1 MTLEHRYQQFFTLL
15 RSGLWG
21 TDADAS
27 LFDSTTDWMSLFQI
41 AKSQSTLALV
51 YDGILTLP
59 RELRPERRLFLQW
72 SNIVA
77 QIEEEND
84 HLNDRLHEVFDL
96 FQQNG
101 LTPILL
107 KGQGVA
113 QCYRRPEHR
122 QCGDIDVFIGK
133 RDYEKANA
141 LLRVEA
147 TGEHNENMKHTGF
160 VWRGI
165 EVEVHRQMAH
175 LSTPWRN
182 AFFQRTLRGWFPKGS
197 RAVLIKERPVA
208 VNPLEFDVLYVF
220 IHSLCHCL
228 NEGIGLRQICDWAN
242 MLASHR
248 KHLNHNE
255 LLRLLEGT
263 GLLKAA
269 RIFGAVA
276 TDVLGLPA
284 DCLPFTLQERDHRKA
299 EWLLADILEGGNFGH
314 HDAKRE
320 RRPEGHWA
328 GKWFTLRRA
337 FGRCRKMGSLAP
349 SEACW
354 YPLSLTFLSIQMQ
367 WHLLLRR

>member
-1 MTLEHRYQQFFTLL
+1 MTLEPKHLQYFSLL

-21 TDADAS
+21 TEADAS
-27 LFDSTTDWMSLFQI
+27 LFATSTDWMSLFQI

-59 RELRPERRLFLQW
+59 RELQPERRFFLQW

-96 FQQNG
+96 FQQHG
-101 LTPILL
+101 LTPVLL

-113 QCYRRPEHR
+113 QCYRHPDHR

-141 LLRVEA
+141 LLREEA
-147 TGEHNENMKHTGF
+147 VTEHNENMKHTGF
-160 VWRGI
+160 VWRNV

-175 LSTPWRN
+175 LSTPWYN
-182 AFFQRTLRGWFPKGS
+182 AFFQRTLYSWFPKGC
-197 RAVLIKERPVA
+197 RTMLIKGRPVA
-208 VNPLEFDVLYVF
+208 LNPLEFDVLYVF
-220 IHSLCHCL
+220 IHSVYHCL
-228 NEGIGLRQICDWAN
+228 NEGIGLRQICDWAM
-242 MLASHR
+242 MLSFYQKELDH
-248 KHLNHNE
+248 KE
-255 LLRLLEGT
+255 LLRLLKGT
-263 GLLKAA
+263 GLLKGA
-269 RIFGAVA
+269 RAFGAVA

-284 DCLPFTLQERDHRKA
+284 DCLPFSLHEKDHRTA
-299 EWLLADILEGGNFGH
+299 SWLLADILEGGNFGH
-314 HDAKRE
+314 HDANRE
-320 RRPEGHWA
+320 RRPAGHWA

-337 FGRCRKMGSLAP
+337 FSRCRKMGSLAL

-354 YPLSLTFLSIQMQ
+354 YPLSLTLLSIQMQ
-367 WHLLLRR
+367 WQLLKRR